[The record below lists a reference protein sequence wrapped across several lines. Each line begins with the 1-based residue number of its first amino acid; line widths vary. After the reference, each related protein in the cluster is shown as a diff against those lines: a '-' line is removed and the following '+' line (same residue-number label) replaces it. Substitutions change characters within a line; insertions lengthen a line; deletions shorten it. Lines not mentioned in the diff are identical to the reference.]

1 MFFIQITVQK
11 GVVLMDGR
19 VMEIQSKRN
28 KKIVIKV
35 APGHFATSHSHVNYY
50 VDMTEIKSQHR
61 MARRAAKELAQSYLG
76 TAVDTLVCL
85 EGTRI
90 VGAFLA
96 EELSQA
102 GINKDEDLAVITPE
116 INPNNQMLFR
126 DNVQRMVWKKRVIL
140 LVASVTTG
148 KTINRALE
156 CIRYYG
162 GEVVGISSL
171 FSAVDQVNDL
181 EINTIFDTDDL
192 QDYHTYSYHEC
203 PLCKDKVKIDA
214 MINSY
219 GYSKI

>member
-1 MFFIQITVQK
+1 
-11 GVVLMDGR
+11 MDGR
-19 VMEIQSKRN
+19 AMEIQSKRN
-28 KKIVIKV
+28 KKITIKV
-35 APGHFATSHSHVNYY
+35 VPGHFATSHSHVNYY
-50 VDMTEIKSQHR
+50 VDMTEIKSKHR
-61 MARRAAKELAQSYLG
+61 MARRAARELAQSYAG

-96 EELSQA
+96 DELTQA
-102 GINKDEDLAVITPE
+102 GINKDADLAVITPE

-126 DNVQRMVWKKRVIL
+126 DNVQRMLWNKRVLL

-148 KTINRALE
+148 KTINRSLE

-162 GEVVGISSL
+162 GEAVGVSAL
-171 FSAVDQVNDL
+171 FSAVDEINGL
-181 EINTIFDTDDL
+181 EINTIFDTGDL
-192 QDYHTYSYHEC
+192 QNYNTYSYHDC

-214 MINSY
+214 MVNSY

>member
-1 MFFIQITVQK
+1 
-11 GVVLMDGR
+11 
-19 VMEIQSKRN
+19 
-28 KKIVIKV
+28 
-35 APGHFATSHSHVNYY
+35 
-50 VDMTEIKSQHR
+50 MTEIKSQHR
-61 MARRAAKELAQSYLG
+61 MARRAARELAQSYIS

-102 GINKDEDLAVITPE
+102 GINKDADLAVITPE

-126 DNVQRMVWKKRVIL
+126 DNVQRMVWNKHVVL

-181 EINTIFDTDDL
+181 EINTIFDTSDL
-192 QDYHTYSYHEC
+192 QNYHTYSYHEC
-203 PLCKDKVKIDA
+203 PLCKDKIKIDA
-214 MINSY
+214 MVNSY

>member
-1 MFFIQITVQK
+1 MFFIQITVRK

-19 VMEIQSKRN
+19 IMEIQSKRN

-96 EELSQA
+96 EELS
-102 GINKDEDLAVITPE
+102 L
-116 INPNNQMLFR
+116 
-126 DNVQRMVWKKRVIL
+126 
-140 LVASVTTG
+140 
-148 KTINRALE
+148 
-156 CIRYYG
+156 
-162 GEVVGISSL
+162 SL
-171 FSAVDQVNDL
+171 
-181 EINTIFDTDDL
+181 IHI
-192 QDYHTYSYHEC
+192 
-203 PLCKDKVKIDA
+203 
-214 MINSY
+214 
-219 GYSKI
+219 